1 LTRSES
7 AQPAWPKTSELRL
20 WLNKLDALRGPTESY
35 SDVIF
40 RLAKGEGGE
49 E

>member
-1 LTRSES
+1 MPLDRLT
-7 AQPAWPKTSELRL
+7 
-20 WLNKLDALRGPTESY
+20 ALRGPTESY

-49 E
+49 EYARGA